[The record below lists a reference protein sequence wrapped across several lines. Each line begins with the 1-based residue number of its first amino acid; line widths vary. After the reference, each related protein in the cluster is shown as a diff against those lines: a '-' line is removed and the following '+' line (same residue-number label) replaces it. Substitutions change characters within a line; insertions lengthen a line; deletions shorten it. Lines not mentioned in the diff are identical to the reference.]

1 MGRVEELKEVAKYC
15 EGERK
20 LEKCVKCKY
29 YPRVGRQC
37 VDVFIKDCIEEMEKL
52 EARVRLLGGEEAVIE
67 KLEERIAELEKENE
81 SLI

>member
-1 MGRVEELKEVAKYC
+1 M
-15 EGERK
+15 
-20 LEKCVKCKY
+20 
-29 YPRVGRQC
+29 
-37 VDVFIKDCIEEMEKL
+37 DVFIKDCIEEMEKL